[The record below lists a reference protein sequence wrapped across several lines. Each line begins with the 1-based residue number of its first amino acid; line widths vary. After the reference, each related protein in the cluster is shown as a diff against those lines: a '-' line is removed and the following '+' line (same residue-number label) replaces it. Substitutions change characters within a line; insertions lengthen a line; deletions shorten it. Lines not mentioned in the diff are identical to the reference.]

1 MLAHSPDI
9 GGRVLSAATAC
20 RLEAIALPGIPL
32 VQPGDDLVGLIRD
45 GLARAGLVLASGDVL
60 VIAQKVVSKAEGRFA
75 RLGEVRPS
83 AEARRLAERAGK
95 DARLVEVIL
104 GESRDVVRVREN
116 LIITRHRLGMV
127 MANAGVDAS
136 NVADGGDVVL
146 MLPENPDASCA
157 RIGAALAGDGPH
169 VGVVIND
176 SVGRAWRRGQ
186 IGTAIGCWGL
196 DALRDLRG
204 QRDLFGRELLV
215 SEAAIADELAS
226 LAALLQGQAGEGRPV
241 VLVRGSFADPAS
253 PGAAA
258 DLIRP
263 PEQDLFP

>member
-1 MLAHSPDI
+1 MS
-9 GGRVLSAATAC
+9 S

-32 VQPGDDLVGLIRD
+32 VQPGDDLAQLIREA
-45 GLARAGLVLASGDVL
+45 LLRADLSLTSGDVL

-75 RLGEVRPS
+75 RLDRVRPS
-83 AEARRLAERAGK
+83 AEALRLAAQAGK
-95 DARLVEVIL
+95 DPRLVEVIL
-104 GESRDVVRVREN
+104 GESRAVVRVREN

-136 NVADGGDVVL
+136 NVAAEGDVVL
-146 MLPENPDASCA
+146 MLPQDPDASCA
-157 RIGAALAGDGPH
+157 RIARALAPGGH

-204 QRDLFGRELLV
+204 QRDLFGRELQV
-215 SEAAIADELAS
+215 SEAALADELAS
-226 LAALLQGQAGEGRPV
+226 LAALLQGQAGEGQPV
-241 VLVRGSFADPAS
+241 VLVRGGFADPAS
-253 PGAAA
+253 TGSAA